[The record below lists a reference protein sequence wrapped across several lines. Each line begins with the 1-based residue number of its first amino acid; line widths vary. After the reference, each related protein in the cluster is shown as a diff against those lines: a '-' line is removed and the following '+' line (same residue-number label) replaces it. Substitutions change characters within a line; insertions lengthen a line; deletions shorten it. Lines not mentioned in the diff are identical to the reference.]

1 MVLLD
6 WAKAFDKINRKALF
20 KAMDKMNIP
29 IKYINIVKSIYT
41 KTTFNIKMEGH
52 TSSWYEQETG
62 IRQGCPLSP
71 YLFLIIMTTLFH
83 DIHENDPQKLKENR
97 VHGTNFD
104 EIVYADDTICIS
116 ADTNAMNHFLKSIE
130 EEGRKYGLML
140 NKDKCELLSTS
151 LNADIK
157 FENGTKVKRKPEV
170 TYLGCQVNQYSN
182 IAQELSKR
190 ISNCMAI
197 LKKLDIFWRHCD
209 IQIAFKI
216 TTLDA
221 VIRAELLYGLDSAQL
236 TPSQQ
241 KRIEVFQLK
250 GLRKIL
256 NMKTTYVE
264 RNNTNAEVFRKANEL
279 IQNQTEAGKTPKRIK
294 EFVKAYKN
302 SRMKRLTRIFQMS
315 TDHPVR
321 HITFANNHPNPNL
334 ISPWIPP
341 DRRVGRPRF
350 KWVTETLNDM
360 WINMASTHPNVPQV
374 FDKQGNEHQ
383 HTILKQEMHSPAPRF
398 LFKD

>member
-1 MVLLD
+1 
-6 WAKAFDKINRKALF
+6 
-20 KAMDKMNIP
+20 
-29 IKYINIVKSIYT
+29 
-41 KTTFNIKMEGH
+41 
-52 TSSWYEQETG
+52 
-62 IRQGCPLSP
+62 
-71 YLFLIIMTTLFH
+71 
-83 DIHENDPQKLKENR
+83 
-97 VHGTNFD
+97 
-104 EIVYADDTICIS
+104 
-116 ADTNAMNHFLKSIE
+116 MNHFLKSIE

-170 TYLGCQVNQYSN
+170 TYLGCQINQYSN
-182 IAQELSKR
+182 IAQELSKG
-190 ISNCMAI
+190 ISNCMAT

-209 IQIAFKI
+209 IQTAFTI

-221 VIRAELLYGLDSAQL
+221 VIRAKLLYGLDSAQL

-241 KRIEVFQLK
+241 RRIEVFQLK

-264 RNNTNAEVFRKANEL
+264 RNNTNAEIFRKANEL
-279 IQNQTEAGKTPKRIK
+279 IQNQTEAGTTLKRIK